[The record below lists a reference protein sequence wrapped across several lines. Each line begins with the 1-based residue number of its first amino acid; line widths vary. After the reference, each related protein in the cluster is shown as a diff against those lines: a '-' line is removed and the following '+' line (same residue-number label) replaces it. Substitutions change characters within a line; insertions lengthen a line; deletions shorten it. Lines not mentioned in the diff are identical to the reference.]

1 MSQAE
6 RIETVLKRG
15 ATAFPGMTVAAI
27 ARKAK
32 VPTASVSKRVFDLKE
47 NGRKIYTNF
56 RKVRGQ
62 RKTYYRLG

>member
-6 RIETVLKRG
+6 RIETLLVKEGRPH
-15 ATAFPGMTVAAI
+15 PGLTVAAI

-32 VPTASVSKRVFDLKE
+32 VPAQSVPKRIYDLKE
-47 NGRKIYTNF
+47 RGNTIYTNF

>member
-6 RIETVLKRG
+6 RIEALLIKEGQVT
-15 ATAFPGMTVAAI
+15 PGLTVAMI

-32 VPTASVSKRVFDLKE
+32 VPMESVSKRIYDLKE
-47 NGRKIYTNF
+47 RGNTIYTNF
-56 RKVRGQ
+56 RNVNGR